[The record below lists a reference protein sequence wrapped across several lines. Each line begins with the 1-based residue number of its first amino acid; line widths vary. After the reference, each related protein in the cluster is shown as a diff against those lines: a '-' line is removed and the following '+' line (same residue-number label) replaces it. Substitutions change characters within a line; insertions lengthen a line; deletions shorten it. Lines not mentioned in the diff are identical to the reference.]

1 MTTLLDEITA
11 KCSPELIASGNTAA
25 IAAAVSVGRTK
36 LVKTTIGAGTI
47 LSVLGAGATGGG
59 ALLAKM
65 RAQNLPAALADYADD
80 IREALYIIDRG
91 DLDVSSPATQGMVG
105 AMVAAGMMT
114 QAQAD
119 GLLALGVDTDPVT
132 SADVIRALAGG

>member
-1 MTTLLDEITA
+1 MTLLDEITA
-11 KCSPELIASGNTAA
+11 KCSPALIAAGDTVA
-25 IAAAVSVGRTK
+25 IAAAVSVGR
-36 LVKTTIGAGTI
+36 VKPKQTAIGAGTI
-47 LSVLGAGATGGG
+47 MAILGGG
-59 ALLAKM
+59 AGGGGELLAKM
-65 RAQNLPAALADYADD
+65 RANNLPAALADYADD

-105 AMVAAGMMT
+105 AMVAVGMMT